1 LDNPTAIDDQ
11 LIAQN
16 LYSDNTIIGRDVI
29 DNYHHATYDGNTTP
43 QILIAKPGVYDEYER
58 VPQYITIKS
67 VGKSSDPTKYNLYK
81 YAGFT
86 NVKGT
91 VVPVYTFIPKKGWH
105 EAGGF
110 DIYEYG
116 DCQFAV
122 NGQTVGFNPTQESI
136 K

>member
-1 LDNPTAIDDQ
+1 
-11 LIAQN
+11 
-16 LYSDNTIIGRDVI
+16 
-29 DNYHHATYDGNTTP
+29 
-43 QILIAKPGVYDEYER
+43 
-58 VPQYITIKS
+58 
-67 VGKSSDPTKYNLYK
+67 LYK